1 MSKKKIPITAFNFI
15 SYCGKWLW
23 ARKDN
28 DYFEVKIELLDKKR
42 PGTVKA
48 TFVKYPVGGAPFERT
63 YDIFYLLSSYEVWA
77 SLEEENKGN
86 DEKN

>member
-1 MSKKKIPITAFNFI
+1 MSKEKIPITAFNFI

-28 DYFEVKIELLDKKR
+28 DYFKVKIELLDKKR

-48 TFVKYPVGGAPFERT
+48 TFVKYPVGAPFERT
-63 YDIFYLLSSYEVWA
+63 YDIFYLLSSYEIWKEN
-77 SLEEENKGN
+77 SDNGEEN
-86 DEKN
+86 

>member
-28 DYFEVKIELLDKKR
+28 DDFKVKIELLDKRR

-48 TFVKYPVGGAPFERT
+48 TFVKYPVGTSFERT
-63 YDIFYLLSSYEVWA
+63 YDIFYLLSSYEVWEE
-77 SLEEENKGN
+77 SSDNGEEN
-86 DEKN
+86 

>member
-15 SYCGKWLW
+15 SYCGEWLW

-28 DYFEVKIELLDKKR
+28 DYFKVKIELLDKKR
-42 PGTVKA
+42 PGTVKV

-63 YDIFYLLSSYEVWA
+63 YDIFYLLSSYEVW
-77 SLEEENKGN
+77 EENSDNGEEN
-86 DEKN
+86 

>member
-28 DYFEVKIELLDKKR
+28 DYFKVKIELLDKRR
-42 PGTVKA
+42 PGTVKV
-48 TFVKYPVGGAPFERT
+48 TFVKPPVGTSFERT
-63 YDIFYLLSSYEVWA
+63 YDIFYLLSSYEIWEE
-77 SLEEENKGN
+77 SNGNGEEN
-86 DEKN
+86 

>member
-1 MSKKKIPITAFNFI
+1 MSKEKIPITAFNFI

-28 DYFEVKIELLDKKR
+28 DYFEVKIELLDKRR

-48 TFVKYPVGGAPFERT
+48 TFVKYPVGASFEGT
-63 YDIFYLLSSYEVWA
+63 YDIFYLLSSHEVW
-77 SLEEENKGN
+77 KGN
-86 DEKN
+86 SDNGEED

>member
-1 MSKKKIPITAFNFI
+1 MSKEKIPITAFNFI
-15 SYCGKWLW
+15 QYCGKKLW

-48 TFVKYPVGGAPFERT
+48 TFVKYPVGAPFERT
-63 YDIFYLLSSYEVWA
+63 FDIFYLLSSYEIWEE
-77 SLEEENKGN
+77 SSGNGEEN
-86 DEKN
+86 

>member
-1 MSKKKIPITAFNFI
+1 MSKEKIPITAFNFI

-28 DYFEVKIELLDKKR
+28 DYFEVKIELLDKRR

-48 TFVKYPVGGAPFERT
+48 TFVKYPVGTSFERT
-63 YDIFYLLSSYEVWA
+63 YDIFYLLSSYDEIWVRD
-77 SLEEENKGN
+77 SDNGEEN
-86 DEKN
+86 

>member
-15 SYCGKWLW
+15 QYCDKWLW

-28 DYFEVKIELLDKKR
+28 DYFEVKIELLDEKR

-48 TFVKYPVGGAPFERT
+48 TFIKYPVGAPFERT
-63 YDIFYLLSSYEVWA
+63 YDIFYLLSSYEVWEE
-77 SLEEENKGN
+77 SSDNGEEN
-86 DEKN
+86 

>member
-1 MSKKKIPITAFNFI
+1 MSKEKIPITAFNFI

-28 DYFEVKIELLDKKR
+28 DYFKVKIELLDKRR

-48 TFVKYPVGGAPFERT
+48 TFVKYPVGTPFERT
-63 YDIFYLLSSYEVWA
+63 YDIFYLLSSYEVWEEK
-77 SLEEENKGN
+77 SGNGEEN
-86 DEKN
+86 

>member
-1 MSKKKIPITAFNFI
+1 MSEEKIPITAFNFI

-28 DYFEVKIELLDKKR
+28 DYFKVKIELLDKRR

-48 TFVKYPVGGAPFERT
+48 TFVKYPVGIPFERT
-63 YDIFYLLSSYEVWA
+63 YDIFYLLSSYEVW
-77 SLEEENKGN
+77 EENSDDGEEN
-86 DEKN
+86 

>member
-1 MSKKKIPITAFNFI
+1 MSKEKIPITAFNFI

-28 DYFEVKIELLDKKR
+28 DYFKVKIELLDKKR

-48 TFVKYPVGGAPFERT
+48 TFVKYPVRTPFERT
-63 YDIFYLLSSYEVWA
+63 YDIFYLLSSYEIW
-77 SLEEENKGN
+77 EENSGN
-86 DEKN
+86 GEEN

>member
-15 SYCGKWLW
+15 SYCDKWLW

-42 PGTVKA
+42 PGTVKV

-63 YDIFYLLSSYEVWA
+63 YDIFYLLSSYEVWGE
-77 SLEEENKGN
+77 SNSN

>member
-1 MSKKKIPITAFNFI
+1 MSEEKIPITAFNFI

-28 DYFEVKIELLDKKR
+28 DYFKVKIELLGKRR

-48 TFVKYPVGGAPFERT
+48 TFVKYPVGISFERT
-63 YDIFYLLSSYEVWA
+63 YDIFYLLSSYEVW
-77 SLEEENKGN
+77 EENNSNGEEN
-86 DEKN
+86 

>member
-28 DYFEVKIELLDKKR
+28 DYFKVKIELLDKKR

-48 TFVKYPVGGAPFERT
+48 TFVKYPVGTLFERT
-63 YDIFYLLSSYEVWA
+63 YDIFYLLSSYEVWKGI
-77 SLEEENKGN
+77 SDNGEEN
-86 DEKN
+86 

>member
-28 DYFEVKIELLDKKR
+28 DYFKVKIELLDKRR

-48 TFVKYPVGGAPFERT
+48 TFVKYPVGISFERT
-63 YDIFYLLSSYEVWA
+63 YDIFYLLSSYEVW
-77 SLEEENKGN
+77 EENSDNGEEN
-86 DEKN
+86 

>member
-1 MSKKKIPITAFNFI
+1 MSKEKIPITAFNFI

-28 DYFEVKIELLDKKR
+28 DYFEVKIELLDKRR

-48 TFVKYPVGGAPFERT
+48 TFIKYPVGAPFERT
-63 YDIFYLLSSYEVWA
+63 YDIFYLLSSYEVW
-77 SLEEENKGN
+77 EENNSNGEEN
-86 DEKN
+86 

>member
-1 MSKKKIPITAFNFI
+1 MSKEKIPITAFNFI

-28 DYFEVKIELLDKKR
+28 DYFKVKIELLDKKR

-48 TFVKYPVGGAPFERT
+48 TFVKYPVGTSFERT
-63 YDIFYLLSSYEVWA
+63 YDIFYLLSSYEVW
-77 SLEEENKGN
+77 EENSDNGKEN
-86 DEKN
+86 

>member
-1 MSKKKIPITAFNFI
+1 MSKEKIPITAFNFI

-28 DYFEVKIELLDKKR
+28 DYFKVKIELLDKRR

-48 TFVKYPVGGAPFERT
+48 TFVKYPVGTPFERT
-63 YDIFYLLSSYEVWA
+63 YDIFYLLSSYEVWKGNN
-77 SLEEENKGN
+77 SNDEEN
-86 DEKN
+86 